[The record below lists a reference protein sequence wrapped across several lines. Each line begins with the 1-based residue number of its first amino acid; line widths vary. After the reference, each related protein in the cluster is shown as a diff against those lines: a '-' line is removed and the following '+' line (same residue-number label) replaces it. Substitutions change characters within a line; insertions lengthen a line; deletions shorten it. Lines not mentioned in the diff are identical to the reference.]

1 MVVDVAFLLY
11 AITLPAG
18 QVYYYYYKSPIHHP
32 ALDAGLPFPQPG
44 RAALFSELGALEG
57 MHACFW
63 FVYLV
68 SCGHGTKAAG
78 RLLQPCPCMRIE
90 KQLHFAQP
98 YIYIVVYTTRHDT
111 TKLVDSCSIN
121 HKMN

>member
-1 MVVDVAFLLY
+1 M
-11 AITLPAG
+11 
-18 QVYYYYYKSPIHHP
+18 
-32 ALDAGLPFPQPG
+32 LPFYSKARLGRQPLAFSETLLVRSTTTTTSLRSTTRLRSG
-44 RAALFSELGALEG
+44 RWSSLSTARPGCFSELGALEGG

-98 YIYIVVYTTRHDT
+98 YI
-111 TKLVDSCSIN
+111 
-121 HKMN
+121 